1 MNIPINFWKSTEGQF
16 SENSFDQPLYSSQP
30 NTAPEECDYFSI
42 RKVFEDKSGAEHT
55 IDEKTATAVANHLEF
70 KGEIRE
76 SKSGSCSSYNLST
89 ASNRIRQCSYT
100 LLIPLI
106 NNRSCIICRSRKSCR
121 GNPSKRNTTTTSATT

>member
-42 RKVFEDKSGAEHT
+42 RKVFEDKSGKEHT
-55 IDEKTATAVANHLEF
+55 IDEKTATAIANHLEF

-76 SKSGSCSSYNLST
+76 SKSGKSWRCYKN
-89 ASNRIRQCSYT
+89 Q
-100 LLIPLI
+100 I
-106 NNRSCIICRSRKSCR
+106 NN
-121 GNPSKRNTTTTSATT
+121 TFDLSAITV